1 MSLRDY
7 VVQIDRHYYKG
18 DNDLI
23 FKTRSLKYRPYI
35 MSDANFMFLISAIK
49 RELTPDL
56 LKSEYRKR
64 NLENPLFGHSYHA
77 TQALY
82 YFIDIQPPGSL
93 KIFKAKD
100 DEGYTHW
107 WLKRDDQIYDVT
119 KDYYLMDGKE
129 PPYKDG
135 VESEWKGPKK
145 RPLEETLNLMIK
157 VIKNQ
162 PGSGHYA
169 DYVTLHEQDV
179 QLQKHF

>member
-1 MSLRDY
+1 MAVRDY
-7 VVQIDRHYYKG
+7 IIQLDRHYYKG

-23 FKTRSLKYRPYI
+23 FKTRTLRYMPYV
-35 MSDANFMFLISAIK
+35 MSDANFMFLISNIK

-56 LKSEYRKR
+56 LKPEYRKK
-64 NLENPLFGHSYHA
+64 NLDYPLFGHSYHA

-82 YFIDIQPPGSL
+82 YFFDIQPPGSL

-100 DEGYTHW
+100 DEGYMHW
-107 WLKRDDQIYDVT
+107 WLKRYDKIYDVT
-119 KDYYLMDGKE
+119 KDYYFSNGKE
-129 PPYKDG
+129 PPYKNG

-162 PGSGHYA
+162 PGGGHFA
-169 DYVTLHEQDV
+169 DYVTYHEHDV
-179 QLQKHF
+179 QVQNCF